1 MSRITEVSEQS
12 AGPMMR
18 AAFSYVKKRLSKVPT
33 PMKVIARHPWIFRG
47 YSAFEFALEKSRQV
61 EPKLKSLASIKAAT
75 LVGCPF

>member
-1 MSRITEVSEQS
+1 LSRITEVSEHS
-12 AGPMMR
+12 AGPMTR